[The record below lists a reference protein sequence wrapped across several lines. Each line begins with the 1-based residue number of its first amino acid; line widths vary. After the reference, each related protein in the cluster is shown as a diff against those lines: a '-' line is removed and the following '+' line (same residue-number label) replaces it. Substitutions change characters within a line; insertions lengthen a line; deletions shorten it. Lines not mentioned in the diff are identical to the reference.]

1 MKLTGITNHAKQ
13 RISERSK
20 LNLYEIVDIINAQRF
35 EILGSKP
42 GINKIHL
49 LIYSIPDNA
58 WFVLV
63 RDSLN
68 GDVLTLLTEAYHVR
82 LFGQIS
88 DQQKKRA
95 RYIATHGFNE
105 NNKINKKISLF
116 LGYVDVSG
124 KNKTKRIW
132 RGHYEDFQF
141 SCEAFLHSSE
151 LQQIMNALRTGKRSS
166 AHAELP
172 DNIET
177 CSYLKVMFSD
187 NDNMIIDL

>member
-13 RISERSK
+13 RISERST
-20 LNLYEIVDIINAQRF
+20 LSLYEIVDIVNAQRF

-42 GINKIHL
+42 GINKTHL

-63 RDSLN
+63 RDCLN

-88 DQQKKRA
+88 DHQKKRA
-95 RYIATHGFNE
+95 YYIATHGFDE
-105 NNKINKKISLF
+105 KNKINKKISLF
-116 LGYVDVSG
+116 LGYIDVSG
-124 KNKTKRIW
+124 KSKTKRIW

-141 SCEAFLHSSE
+141 SRERFLDSSE
-151 LQQIMNALRTGKRSS
+151 LQKIMNTLRTWKKSC

-172 DNIET
+172 NNIET

-187 NDNMIIDL
+187 NDSTIIDL